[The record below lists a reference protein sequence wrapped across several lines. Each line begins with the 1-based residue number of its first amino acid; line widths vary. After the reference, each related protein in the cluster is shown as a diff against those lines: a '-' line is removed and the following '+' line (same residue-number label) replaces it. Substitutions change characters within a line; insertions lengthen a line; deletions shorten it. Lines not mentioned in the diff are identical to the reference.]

1 MRRERLNGPW
11 GAPSGMARGEGL
23 IVAYEPLKNRR
34 EGEPG
39 RHTSNLKCEDGPML
53 RGRKGPND
61 QTAFLTSPD
70 RRQRVH
76 TRMRKAEPFTS
87 AFTRCR
93 LELKTR
99 LVLLFAWLTLFPV

>member
-1 MRRERLNGPW
+1 VND
-11 GAPSGMARGEGL
+11 AQNSGGIVESRTRGEL
-23 IVAYEPLKNRR
+23 IVGYGSVSNTKKSKLKKL
-34 EGEPG
+34 
-39 RHTSNLKCEDGPML
+39 TSNLRCDERPRC
-53 RGRKGPND
+53 RGKGLTED
-61 QTAFLTSPD
+61 QTAFLTSPE

-93 LELKTR
+93 LGLKTR